1 MQIITKLKF
10 KSDIF
15 NLSNKFI
22 QKKKQCIISFYIY
35 KLSKHLSAKYYKESK
50 ERIQKILAKD
60 IKFFLKKKKKKS
72 DNMVENVTKISYKTK
87 HKSLLIQKNILQ
99 NEKKCLIIIIRNYYF
114 KNNNL
119 KSSFEKYKDA
129 E

>member
-22 QKKKQCIISFYIY
+22 QKKNLCIISFYIY

-72 DNMVENVTKISYKTK
+72 DNMVENVTKISYKMK

-114 KNNNL
+114 K
-119 KSSFEKYKDA
+119 K
-129 E
+129 

>member
-22 QKKKQCIISFYIY
+22 QKKNLCIISFYIY

-50 ERIQKILAKD
+50 ERIQKIRAKD
-60 IKFFLKKKKKKS
+60 IKFFLKKIKKKS
-72 DNMVENVTKISYKTK
+72 DSMVENVTKISYKTK

-114 KNNNL
+114 K
-119 KSSFEKYKDA
+119 K
-129 E
+129 